1 MSFALSESCRDG
13 GPNTGRMF
21 GMFGEDAIIG
31 SKVLEI
37 TLTSRDKGKKDKV
50 PLAGV
55 PWHALD
61 SYLPK
66 LLSKGY
72 KVAIC
77 EQMTKPGEGRIWA
90 CLKSHEAELSQPCM
104 DHIAMMREKGKEF
117 NQACKDDA
125 KKLCKGIPR
134 GKGRIVS
141 CLKSH
146 EAELTE
152 PCKAYF
158 TKN

>member
-1 MSFALSESCRDG
+1 MKKILMSGCATIAALFLISVVGMTQMHG
-13 GPNTGRMF
+13 G
-21 GMFGEDAIIG
+21 GMHQGMSQMHDE
-31 SKVLEI
+31 EMH
-37 TLTSRDKGKKDKV
+37 KGVCKPDVEKFC
-50 PLAGV
+50 
-55 PWHALD
+55 
-61 SYLPK
+61 
-66 LLSKGY
+66 KG
-72 KVAIC
+72 I
-77 EQMTKPGEGRIWA
+77 KPGEGRIWA

-152 PCKAYF
+152 PCKVYF